1 MIYPF
6 RYRQAAL
13 TMFNLSIRTCPFYCF
28 LLLIFYISYH
38 THICY
43 LAVNLINILLLDT
56 LSAGV
61 TTYMINKSLLTLLSS
76 LKYAYKYHNMTK
88 NNNTLLEQYKKSKI
102 AKLKLLTRI

>member
-13 TMFNLSIRTCPFYCF
+13 TMFNLSTRTCPFYCF

-38 THICY
+38 TQICY
-43 LAVNLINILLLDT
+43 LAVNLISILLLDT

-76 LKYAYKYHNMTK
+76 LKHAYKYLNMA
-88 NNNTLLEQYKKSKI
+88 KKKQHTVGTISKI